1 MTNKL
6 TEQEITRAGRPKSPE
21 AESMMSFDAPSS
33 SNRQASI
40 LSKEVFEAP
49 EEVEEV
55 EESVEKMMDGLNQ
68 RNKTSD

>member
-1 MTNKL
+1 
-6 TEQEITRAGRPKSPE
+6 
-21 AESMMSFDAPSS
+21 MMSFDAPSS